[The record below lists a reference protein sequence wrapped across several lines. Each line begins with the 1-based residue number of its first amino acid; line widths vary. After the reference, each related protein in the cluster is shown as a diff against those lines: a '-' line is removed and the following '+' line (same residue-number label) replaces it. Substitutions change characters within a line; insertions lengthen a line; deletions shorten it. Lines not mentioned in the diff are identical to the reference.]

1 MATADIEES
10 VRRAVESASP
20 SETAPRIRLR
30 TGRTWL
36 FVNPPTAGPLPEHGW
51 KLHISSR
58 AATFPEL
65 AERLLPALLAEGCP
79 FKLARSQGVL
89 ATLNGGVQSP
99 AAVGKAF
106 TVYPAP
112 GRVREF
118 GLALA
123 ALTRG
128 HEGPRVLSDRR
139 VAPGA
144 PVYYRYGP
152 FRPQWYFDERNV
164 LGIRIA
170 GPGGELFDGPAGLEY
185 RAPDWAA
192 DPFAGPRT
200 EPGSPEPGPERAP
213 GTDDDEAHPSD
224 GTLLGGRFRVV
235 HGILR
240 KPQGDVYR
248 ATDLRTGRTA
258 VVKQARAHVGED
270 AQGIDARMRVR
281 NERRVLA
288 ALEGVEGVPVLLDHF
303 SHGSDEYLATT
314 DAGPDHL
321 RAHLAAHGTYLSSGA
336 APSGEFVRFAAGLA
350 GIVRETH
357 RRGVVQRDL
366 SAKNVV
372 LDDCRVRVIDFGIS
386 ALDGV
391 HLPGYTPGFAP
402 LRQADGEPPRPEDD
416 LFALGMVLGLAAHGM
431 TPVGGI
437 TAPGLARHRAVDT
450 LHALYGT
457 GPGKTFVD
465 VVDALLSEETD
476 AATAALDALADAT
489 WTEGTDGVAAAP
501 PAPSPRPL
509 PSSPP
514 YDARPPSAH
523 ELLEHTLGTLLDGLD
538 AALLDPDEEDAAA
551 RVDASLYSGST
562 GVALELLHHLDRDGV
577 PELVGRLAAHAVGAA
592 RRVPQPRGLYVGTG
606 GIDLL
611 LARMTAAGLDAPSP
625 VPPSPVIAGRDPG
638 DDIFAGHAGIGY
650 GRLLRHE
657 LDGDP
662 AHLAAA
668 REEAAAILARD
679 SLVTLVG
686 TDDSA
691 MPETAAMDTT
701 FGYAHGLAGVVDFL
715 VLLAARTG
723 DEELRAAAR
732 TRAAELCERSVPLA
746 ERSALPTAVP
756 LSATWCKGLAGA
768 ARALWRAGDVL
779 DEPEFTAAAHRIARV
794 CAGWIP
800 WLENVTQCCGLC
812 GLGEIMLDLAA
823 WSGEEAYAEAARDAG
838 RHLIRRSHGPD
849 ADPAFFDPD
858 RSETPMSW
866 GQGYTGVVAF
876 LRRLTSTLG

>member
-1 MATADIEES
+1 M
-10 VRRAVESASP
+10 
-20 SETAPRIRLR
+20 
-30 TGRTWL
+30 
-36 FVNPPTAGPLPEHGW
+36 NPPTVDPLPEHGW

-79 FKLARSQGVL
+79 FKLARSQGTL
-89 ATLNGGVQSP
+89 AKLNGGVQSP
-99 AAVGKAF
+99 AAVGKAV

-118 GLALA
+118 GLTLA
-123 ALTRG
+123 GLTRG

-139 VAPGA
+139 IAPGA

-164 LGIRIA
+164 LAIRIA
-170 GPGGELFDGPAGLEY
+170 GPDGELFDGPAGLEY
-185 RAPDWAA
+185 RAPDWVA
-192 DPFAGPRT
+192 DPFVDAVD
-200 EPGSPEPGPERAP
+200 AHA
-213 GTDDDEAHPSD
+213 DADADEAHPAD
-224 GTLLGGRFRVV
+224 GTLLGDRFRVV

-258 VVKQARAHVGED
+258 VVKQARAYVGED
-270 AQGIDARMRVR
+270 ARGIDARMRVR

-288 ALEGVEGVPVLLDHF
+288 ALEGVEGVPQLLDHF

-321 RAHLAAHGTYLSSGA
+321 PAHLAVHGTYLSSGA
-336 APSGEFVRFAAGLA
+336 APSEEFVGFAAELA
-350 GIVRETH
+350 GVVREVH

-366 SAKNVV
+366 TAKNVV
-372 LDDCRVRVIDFGIS
+372 IEDGRVRLIDFGIS

-402 LRQADGEPPRPEDD
+402 LRQADADNEPPRPEDD

-431 TPVGGI
+431 TPIGGI
-437 TAPGLARHRAVDT
+437 TTPGLARHRAVDT
-450 LHALYGT
+450 LHTLYGA

-465 VVDALLSEETD
+465 LVDALLSEEKD
-476 AATAALDALADAT
+476 AAGAALDALADAT
-489 WTEGTDGVAAAP
+489 WTEGADRAAVAP
-501 PAPSPRPL
+501 PVPSPRPAL
-509 PSSPP
+509 SG
-514 YDARPPSAH
+514 PPSAP

-538 AALLDPDEEDAAA
+538 AALLDPDEEDTAA
-551 RVDASLYSGST
+551 RVEGGLYSGSA
-562 GVALELLHHLDRDGV
+562 GVGLELLHHLDRDGV
-577 PELVGRLAAHAVGAA
+577 PALVGRLAAHAVDVA

-606 GIDLL
+606 GIDLF

-625 VPPSPVIAGRDPG
+625 VPPSPVLAGRDPG

-650 GRLLRHE
+650 GKLLLHE

-668 REEAAAILARD
+668 REEAAGILARD
-679 SLVTLVG
+679 TLVTLVG

-715 VLLAARTG
+715 VLLAERTG
-723 DEELRAAAR
+723 DEELRAGAR
-732 TRAAELCERSVPLA
+732 TRAEELRERSVPLA

-768 ARALWRAGDVL
+768 ARALWRAGAVL
-779 DEPEFTAAAHRIARV
+779 DEPEFTAAAHRIAGV

-812 GLGEIMLDLAA
+812 GVGEVMLDLAE
-823 WSGEEAYAEAARDAG
+823 WSGEDVYAEAAREAG
-838 RHLIRRSHGPD
+838 RQLIRRSHGPD
-849 ADPAFFDPD
+849 ADPAFFAPD
-858 RSETPMSW
+858 GNETPMSW

-876 LRRLTSTLG
+876 LRRLTSTVG